1 MAGKFRLL
9 SKTAKGACIYFNLFT
24 RNKPFTAYLS
34 PFISKKLPLCANQL
48 LTCMS
53 YQNRKSSYT
62 NFILIFVLIK
72 IGLNLLGISNFGF
85 HRDELLHLAL
95 GDHLDWGYKEVPP
108 FIAVLAKLTTTF
120 LGNSVF
126 AARIFT
132 TLCSGLIIWLTGKIT
147 VELGG
152 RKFAITLACLAM
164 IFSPAFT
171 ASGYLFQPVVFDQ
184 LWWVLIVWLL
194 LRFINTHAVKYLYF
208 IGVAIGFGVLTKY
221 TMLFFACALVLGLAI
236 SKQRRLL
243 WNKHVL
249 GAIGVAVL
257 ITLPNLIWQF
267 THHWPVFTHMAK
279 LQKEQLDHL
288 SHSDF
293 VRQQFMVN
301 GMAVFVWVIGFF
313 FLIFSFKLRKYQSL
327 AFAFVLIF
335 LFLLEMNG
343 KSYYLFGAYPMLFA
357 AGGYG
362 FERWI
367 KANTALRTAVV
378 VLFTLPNLLIFPTVL
393 PVLPLKPTLSFF
405 DFINNHVPYI
415 SFITVWQDHQ
425 HHATTQDYADM
436 FGWEE
441 LAQKV
446 AKAYYDLTPEQ
457 RESTQ
462 IYADNYGEAGALHH
476 FAARYGLPEVI
487 SLSSSFALW
496 APDSLDAKYIIYV
509 DDENGSKIK
518 KFAPITESCAKLSEV
533 TDTLAVERRS
543 AILLL
548 ISPKP
553 ALNDVYKKELAKKRT
568 Q

>member
-1 MAGKFRLL
+1 
-9 SKTAKGACIYFNLFT
+9 
-24 RNKPFTAYLS
+24 
-34 PFISKKLPLCANQL
+34 
-48 LTCMS
+48 MS
-53 YQNRKSSYT
+53 YQNRKSSYS

-72 IGLNLLGISNFGF
+72 IGLNLLAISNFGF

-108 FIAVLAKLTTTF
+108 FIAILAKLSTMLF
-120 LGNSVF
+120 GRSVF

-132 TLCSGLIIWLTGKIT
+132 TLCSGLIVWLTGKIT

-152 RKFAITLACLAM
+152 KKFAVALACLAM

-184 LWWVLIVWLL
+184 LWWVLSIWLL
-194 LRFINTHAVKYLYF
+194 LRYINTHAVKYLYF
-208 IGVAIGFGVLTKY
+208 IGLVIGFGVLTKY
-221 TMLFFACALVLGLAI
+221 TMLFFAGSLIGGLAI

-249 GAIGVAVL
+249 GAAGVAL
-257 ITLPNLIWQF
+257 FIILPNLVWQI
-267 THHWPVFTHMAK
+267 THHWPVFTHMAQLK
-279 LQKEQLDHL
+279 KEQLDFV
-288 SHSDF
+288 SHKDF
-293 VRQQFMVN
+293 IAQQFMVH
-301 GMAVFVWVIGFF
+301 GVAMFVWLVGFF

-335 LFLLEMNG
+335 LFLLQMNG
-343 KSYYLFGAYPMLFA
+343 KPYYLFGAFPMLFA
-357 AGGYG
+357 AGAYG
-362 FERWI
+362 FERWT
-367 KANTALRTAVV
+367 KANTALRAAVV
-378 VLFTLPNLLIFPTVL
+378 TIFTLPNLLIFPTVL
-393 PVLPLKPTLSFF
+393 PVLPIKPTLSFF
-405 DFINNHVPYI
+405 DFINNHTHFI
-415 SFITVWQDHQ
+415 NFITVWGEKGK

-441 LAQKV
+441 ITKKV

-457 RESTQ
+457 RKNTQ

-476 FAARYGLPEVI
+476 FAARYNLPEVV

-496 APDSLDAKYIIYV
+496 APDNLDGKYIIYI
-509 DDENGSKIK
+509 DDKNGEKQK
-518 KFAPITESCAKLSEV
+518 RFAAITDSCTKLGEV
-533 TDTLAVERRS
+533 TDTLAVERKS

-548 ISPKP
+548 VNPAP
-553 ALNDVYKKELAKKRT
+553 ALNDVYKKELAQRRA

>member
-1 MAGKFRLL
+1 
-9 SKTAKGACIYFNLFT
+9 
-24 RNKPFTAYLS
+24 
-34 PFISKKLPLCANQL
+34 
-48 LTCMS
+48 MS

-62 NFILIFVLIK
+62 NFILVFVLLK
-72 IGLNLLGISNFGF
+72 IGLNLLAISNFGF

-108 FIAVLAKLTTTF
+108 FIALMAKLGTSLF
-120 LGNSVF
+120 GDSVF
-126 AARIFT
+126 AARILT

-152 RKFAITLACLAM
+152 KKFAIALACLAM

-184 LWWVLIVWLL
+184 LWWVLTVWLL
-194 LRFINTHAVKYLYF
+194 LRYINTHAVKYLYF
-208 IGVAIGFGVLTKY
+208 IGMAIGFGVLTKY
-221 TMLFFACALVLGLAI
+221 TMLFFAGALISGLII

-257 ITLPNLIWQF
+257 IILPNLIWQF
-267 THHWPVFTHMAK
+267 AHHWPVFTHMAT
-279 LQKEQLDHL
+279 LQKQQLNYVK
-288 SHSDF
+288 HSDF
-293 VRQQFMVN
+293 IMQEFLVN
-301 GMAVFVWVIGFF
+301 GVAVFVWVVGFF
-313 FLIFSFKLRKYQSL
+313 FLILSFKLRKYLSL
-327 AFAFVLIF
+327 ALAFVLIF

-343 KSYYLFGAYPMLFA
+343 KPYYLFGAFPMLFA

-367 KANTALRTAVV
+367 KNNTALRTAVITV
-378 VLFTLPNLLIFPTVL
+378 FTLPNLIFFPTVL

-405 DFINNHVPYI
+405 DFINTRAQAIN
-415 SFITVWQDHQ
+415 FITLWEDHK

-441 LAQKV
+441 ITKKV
-446 AKAYYDLTPEQ
+446 AKAYHGLTPEQ
-457 RESTQ
+457 RKRTQ

-476 FAARYGLPEVI
+476 FAAAYNLPEVV

-509 DDENGSKIK
+509 DDQNGEKMK
-518 KFAPITESCAKLSEV
+518 RFAPITDTCSKLDEV
-533 TDTLAVERRS
+533 TDTLAVEHRS

-548 ISPKP
+548 VNPKP
-553 ALNDVYKKELAKKRT
+553 ALNDVYKKELAEKRS

>member
-1 MAGKFRLL
+1 MA
-9 SKTAKGACIYFNLFT
+9 
-24 RNKPFTAYLS
+24 
-34 PFISKKLPLCANQL
+34 
-48 LTCMS
+48 

-72 IGLNLLGISNFGF
+72 IGLNLLAISNFGF

-108 FIAVLAKLTTTF
+108 FIAVLAKLTSLI

-126 AARIFT
+126 AARIFS
-132 TLCSGLIIWLTGKIT
+132 TLCSGLIVWFTGKIT
-147 VELGG
+147 IELGG
-152 RKFAITLACLAM
+152 KKFAIALACLAM
-164 IFSPAFT
+164 IFSPAFI

-184 LWWVLIVWLL
+184 LWWVLTVWLL
-194 LRFINTHAVKYLYF
+194 LRYINTCAVKYLYF
-208 IGVAIGFGVLTKY
+208 IGIAIGFGVLTKY
-221 TMLFFACALVLGLAI
+221 TMLFFACSLITGLAI

-257 ITLPNLIWQF
+257 IVLPNLVWQA
-267 THHWPVFTHMAK
+267 THHWPVFGHMAT
-279 LQKEQLDHL
+279 LQKQQLDYINHA
-288 SHSDF
+288 DF
-293 VRQQFMVN
+293 IKQELMVH
-301 GMAVFVWVIGFF
+301 GIAVFVWVIGFF

-327 AFAFVLIF
+327 AIAFVLIF
-335 LFLLEMNG
+335 LFLLQMNG
-343 KSYYLFGAYPMLFA
+343 KPYYLFGAFPMLFA

-367 KANTALRTAVV
+367 KNNVALRTATIT
-378 VLFTLPNLLIFPTVL
+378 LLTLPNLIIFPTVL

-405 DFINNHVPYI
+405 DFINKHTNYI
-415 SFITVWQDHQ
+415 NFITIWEDHK

-441 LAQKV
+441 ITQKV
-446 AKAYYDLTPEQ
+446 AKAYYELTPEQ
-457 RESTQ
+457 RKNTQ
-462 IYADNYGEAGALHH
+462 IFADNYGEAGALHH
-476 FAARYGLPEVI
+476 FAEQYHLPDVV

-496 APDSLDAKYIIYV
+496 APDSLDGKYIIYV
-509 DDENGSKIK
+509 DDQNGEKMK
-518 KFAPITESCAKLSEV
+518 RFAPITDSCTKLGEV
-533 TDTLAVERRS
+533 TDTLAVERKS

-548 ISPKP
+548 VNPKP
-553 ALNDVYKKELAKKRT
+553 ALDSVYRKELAERRS

>member
-1 MAGKFRLL
+1 
-9 SKTAKGACIYFNLFT
+9 
-24 RNKPFTAYLS
+24 
-34 PFISKKLPLCANQL
+34 
-48 LTCMS
+48 MS

-62 NFILIFVLIK
+62 NFILIFVLLK
-72 IGLNLLGISNFGF
+72 IGLNLLAISNFGF

-108 FIAVLAKLTTTF
+108 FIAVLAKISTTLF
-120 LGNSVF
+120 GDSVF

-152 RKFAITLACLAM
+152 KRFAIALACLAL

-184 LWWVLIVWLL
+184 LWWVLTVWLL
-194 LRFINTHAVKYLYF
+194 LRYINTHAVKYLYL

-221 TMLFFACALVLGLAI
+221 TMLFFAGALISGLAI

-243 WNKHVL
+243 FNKHVL

-257 ITLPNLIWQF
+257 IIMPNLVWQF
-267 THHWPVFTHMAK
+267 AHHWPVFTHMAT
-279 LQKEQLDHL
+279 LQKEQLDYV

-293 VRQQFMVN
+293 IMQELMVN
-301 GMAVFVWVIGFF
+301 GVAFFLWVTGSF
-313 FLIFSFKLRKYQSL
+313 FLIFSFKLRKYLSL
-327 AFAFVLIF
+327 ALAFVLIF

-343 KSYYLFGAYPMLFA
+343 KPYYLFGAFPMLFA

-367 KANTALRTAVV
+367 KNNTALRTAAITA
-378 VLFTLPNLLIFPTVL
+378 LTLPNLIIFPTVL

-405 DFINNHVPYI
+405 DFINTRAKAIN
-415 SFITVWQDHQ
+415 FITRWEDRK

-441 LAQKV
+441 MTKKV
-446 AKAYYDLTPEQ
+446 AQVYHSLTPDQ
-457 RESTQ
+457 QKHTQ

-476 FAARYGLPEVI
+476 FAAAYNLPEVV

-496 APDSLDAKYIIYV
+496 APDSLHGKYIIYV
-509 DDENGSKIK
+509 DDQNGEKIK
-518 KFAPITESCAKLSEV
+518 RFAPITDSCTKLGEV

-548 ISPKP
+548 VNPKP
-553 ALNDVYKKELAKKRT
+553 ALNEVYKKELAEKRA

>member
-1 MAGKFRLL
+1 MPYK
-9 SKTAKGACIYFNLFT
+9 
-24 RNKPFTAYLS
+24 
-34 PFISKKLPLCANQL
+34 
-48 LTCMS
+48 
-53 YQNRKSSYT
+53 NRKSSYT

-72 IGLNLLGISNFGF
+72 MGLNLLAISNFGF

-108 FIAVLAKLTTTF
+108 LIAVLAKLTTTLF
-120 LGNSVF
+120 GNSVF

-152 RKFAITLACLAM
+152 RKFAIALACLAVT
-164 IFSPAFT
+164 FSPAFT

-184 LWWVLIVWLL
+184 LWWVLTVWLL
-194 LRFINTHAVKYLYF
+194 LRYINTHAVKYLYF

-221 TMLFFACALVLGLAI
+221 TMLFFAGALILGLII

-243 WNKHVL
+243 WNKHIL
-249 GAIGVAVL
+249 GAMGLTIL
-257 ITLPNLIWQF
+257 IILPNLIWQF
-267 THHWPVFTHMAK
+267 MHHWPVFTHMVT
-279 LQKEQLDHL
+279 LQKEQLDYI
-288 SHSDF
+288 SYSDF
-293 VRQQFMVN
+293 IMQELMVN
-301 GMAVFVWVIGFF
+301 GVALFVWVIGFF

-327 AFAFVLIF
+327 AIAFVLIF
-335 LFLLEMNG
+335 LFLLQMNG
-343 KSYYLFGAYPMLFA
+343 KNYYLFGAFLMLFA

-367 KANTALRTAVV
+367 KSNTSLRAAAIMAC
-378 VLFTLPNLLIFPTVL
+378 TLPNLLIFPTVL

-405 DFINNHVPYI
+405 DFINNHTHFI
-415 SFITVWQDHQ
+415 NFITVWGGDHQ

-441 LAQKV
+441 LTQKV

-457 RESTQ
+457 RKNTQ

-476 FAARYGLPEVI
+476 FANRYHLPEVI

-496 APDSLDAKYIIYV
+496 APDNLDGRYIIYV
-509 DDENGSKIK
+509 DDENGEKMK
-518 KFAPITESCAKLSEV
+518 RFAPITDTCTKLSEI

-548 ISPKP
+548 VNPKP
-553 ALNDVYKKELAKKRT
+553 ALNDVYKKELAKKRA

>member
-1 MAGKFRLL
+1 
-9 SKTAKGACIYFNLFT
+9 
-24 RNKPFTAYLS
+24 
-34 PFISKKLPLCANQL
+34 
-48 LTCMS
+48 MS

-62 NFILIFVLIK
+62 NFILIFVLLK
-72 IGLNLLGISNFGF
+72 IGLNLLAISNFGF

-108 FIAVLAKLTTTF
+108 FIAVLAKVSTTLF
-120 LGNSVF
+120 GDSVF

-132 TLCSGLIIWLTGKIT
+132 TLCSGLIVWLTGKIT

-152 RKFAITLACLAM
+152 KRFAIALACLAM

-184 LWWVLIVWLL
+184 LWWVLTVWLL
-194 LRFINTHAVKYLYF
+194 LRYINTHAVKYLYF
-208 IGVAIGFGVLTKY
+208 IGMAIGFGVLTKY
-221 TMLFFACALVLGLAI
+221 TMLFFAGALILGLII

-249 GAIGVAVL
+249 GAVSVAVL
-257 ITLPNLIWQF
+257 IIMPNLIWQF
-267 THHWPVFTHMAK
+267 THHWPVFTHMAT
-279 LQKEQLDHL
+279 LQKQQLNYL
-288 SHSDF
+288 IHSDF
-293 VRQQFMVN
+293 IKQVFMVN
-301 GMAVFVWVIGFF
+301 GVATFVWITGFF
-313 FLIFSFKLRKYQSL
+313 FLILSFKLRKYLSL
-327 AFAFVLIF
+327 ALAFILIF

-343 KSYYLFGAYPMLFA
+343 KPYYIFGAFPMLFA
-357 AGGYG
+357 AGAYG

-367 KANTALRTAVV
+367 KNNTVLRAAAITA
-378 VLFTLPNLLIFPTVL
+378 FTLPNLIIFPTVL

-405 DFINNHVPYI
+405 DFINNKAHAI
-415 SFITVWQDHQ
+415 NFITVWEDHK

-441 LAQKV
+441 ITQKV
-446 AKAYYDLTPEQ
+446 AHAYHSLTPEQ
-457 RESTQ
+457 QKRTQ

-476 FAARYGLPEVI
+476 FAAAYNLPEVV

-496 APDSLDAKYIIYV
+496 APDSLHAKYIIYV
-509 DDENGSKIK
+509 DDQNGEKIK
-518 KFAPITESCAKLSEV
+518 RFAPITDTCTKLAEV
-533 TDTLAVERRS
+533 TDTLAVEHRS

-548 ISPKP
+548 VNPKP
-553 ALNDVYKKELAKKRT
+553 ALNDVYKKELAEKRA